1 MLLKIWRVRR
11 PLASRIG
18 TKKFSS
24 KYKKYVQILHL
35 FKDFENKSYRI
46 YIVKLSE
53 INVL

>member
-1 MLLKIWRVRR
+1 MLLKIWRVRQ

-24 KYKKYVQILHL
+24 KYKKYVQILQL
-35 FKDFENKSYRI
+35 SEDFENKFYRI
-46 YIVKLSE
+46 CIVKLSE